1 MTQQTHSLAA
11 LARSL
16 KPLVWPGV
24 MVLLAVTLS
33 ACGGTGLRQEPL
45 PLVEIEPIASAS
57 DPHLIVSLDTLIV
70 RDGPGSWAR
79 NADWDEYQLTIQNRS
94 GTPVLLDRIVIV
106 DSFSEPIAAD
116 ASRKSLVRGSRE
128 VVRRHEDADIDIKA
142 GAGSGLLFGS
152 GAAVSAMGLGTASL
166 ASTGALI
173 SGGTASVGSL
183 TAVASGLLIAGPALI
198 TTGVVRSVNNA
209 KVDEQI
215 EIRHTPLPLHIDP
228 EEQASLKLFFPI
240 VPSPRYLL
248 LSYSNGTSEYRLA
261 VDTSSKL
268 EGLHVT
274 STEDA
279 L

>member
-1 MTQQTHSLAA
+1 MTLQLHSLAS

-33 ACGGTGLRQEPL
+33 ACGGTALREEPL
-45 PLVEIEPIASAS
+45 PMIEIEPIASAS
-57 DPHLIVSLDTLIV
+57 DEHINVSLDTLIV

-79 NADWDEYQLTIQNRS
+79 NADWDEYQLTIQNLS
-94 GTPVLLDRIVIV
+94 GAPLLLDQIVVI
-106 DSFSEPIAAD
+106 DSFSEPVAAD
-116 ASRKSLVRGSRE
+116 ASRKSLVRSSRE

-142 GAGSGLLFGS
+142 GAGSGVLLGS
-152 GAAVSAMGLGTASL
+152 GAAVSAMGIGTVSL

-209 KVDEQI
+209 KVNEQI
-215 EIRHTPLPLHIDP
+215 EVRHTPLPLHLAAD
-228 EEQASLKLFFPI
+228 EQASLKLFFPI
-240 VPSPRYLL
+240 VPSPKQLL
-248 LSYSNGTSEYRLA
+248 LSYSDGTSEHRMI
-261 VDTSSKL
+261 VDTSSRL
-268 EGLHVT
+268 DGLHVT
-274 STEDA
+274 PAEDA